1 MEIIPPVKL
10 TTFNYSCDTEADIK
24 TISDLEISK
33 ESNLYV
39 ITDGQGLKL
48 FSECGSKTILEYN
61 EDYFV
66 VTKTRRGGQSSNRFM
81 HTA

>member
-24 TISDLEISK
+24 TISGLEISK

-39 ITDGQGLKL
+39 ITDG
-48 FSECGSKTILEYN
+48 
-61 EDYFV
+61 
-66 VTKTRRGGQSSNRFM
+66 
-81 HTA
+81 